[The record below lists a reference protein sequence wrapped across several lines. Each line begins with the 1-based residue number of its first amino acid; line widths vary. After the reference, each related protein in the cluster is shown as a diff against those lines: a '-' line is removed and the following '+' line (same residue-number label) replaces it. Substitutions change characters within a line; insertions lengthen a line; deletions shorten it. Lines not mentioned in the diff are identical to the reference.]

1 MRASFTIPGRFPSL
15 NDYVD
20 AERTHR
26 LAAAAMKR
34 RHTDRVCQRAQDC
47 DVPSFHEPVF
57 IDITWFEANRR
68 RDPDNV
74 MFAAKFILDGLVRAG
89 VLENDTQRHV
99 LGIEHRVLVD
109 KARPRVQVTIY
120 DPEGKTESD

>member
-1 MRASFTIPGRFPSL
+1 MRATFTIPGRFPSL
-15 NDYVD
+15 NEYVD

-34 RHTDRVCQRAQDC
+34 KYTDRVCQRAQEC
-47 DVPSFHEPVF
+47 DVPSFREPVF
-57 IDITWFEANRR
+57 IDITWYEQNRR

-74 MFAAKFILDGLVRAG
+74 MFAAKFILDGLVNAG
-89 VLENDTQRHV
+89 VLANDTQRHV

-109 KARPRVQVTIY
+109 RDRPRVQVTIY
-120 DPEGKTESD
+120 DPEGEFEND

>member
-15 NDYVD
+15 NEYVD
-20 AERTHR
+20 AERSHR
-26 LAAAAMKR
+26 LAAASMKR

-47 DVPSFHEPVF
+47 DVPTFKGPVF
-57 IDITWFEANRR
+57 VEVDWYEANRR

-74 MFAAKFILDGLVRAG
+74 NFAIKFVLDGLVRAG
-89 VLENDTQRHV
+89 VIANDTQRHI

-109 KARPRVQVTIY
+109 RERPRVHVTIY
-120 DPEGKTESD
+120 DPEGETESE